1 MVVLCGWVPW
11 TIRGWKGWELGGG
24 GSGVLFF
31 RLGLEVC
38 VSRMTTILR
47 DDTRVS
53 PGSERERVEEKLT
66 VLAGF
71 AVG

>member
-1 MVVLCGWVPW
+1 MDDKRMERMG
-11 TIRGWKGWELGGG
+11 TRRG